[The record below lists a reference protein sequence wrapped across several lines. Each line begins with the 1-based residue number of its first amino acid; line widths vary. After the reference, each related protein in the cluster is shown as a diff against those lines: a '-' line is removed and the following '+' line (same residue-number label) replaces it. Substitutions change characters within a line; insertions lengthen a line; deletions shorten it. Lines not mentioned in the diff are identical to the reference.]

1 VVGNLEVGGRRLEVR
16 AKSCCRVVPRSGGGM
31 DRRRKGSVRGE
42 DARRGAGRT
51 EGDRRMA
58 GVAVAR
64 RGAGRGEAGRRVV
77 VVAVARR
84 EDGRR
89 WVEAARR
96 SRYPFLRSRTW
107 SLAIW

>member
-1 VVGNLEVGGRRLEVR
+1 
-16 AKSCCRVVPRSGGGM
+16 M

-42 DARRGAGRT
+42 DAHRGAGRT

-96 SRYPFLRSRTW
+96 SMYPFLRSRTL